1 MLYRE
6 PALLLLA
13 LHRTRLLLLLAL
25 GKNWAVT
32 LEVTVVMAVAALSA
46 EKGGTDDLA
55 VRTGAVLDEVAGV
68 ALLLQPRV
76 EADLAE
82 GLPWLALSW
91 AGSTASP
98 CRAGFNPSVVLG
110 TLWAAGAI
118 AVPTLLGNDGESK
131 RGHDETGKTRR
142 LSLNGSV
149 VRFIRV

>member
-1 MLYRE
+1 V
-6 PALLLLA
+6 P
-13 LHRTRLLLLLAL
+13 
-25 GKNWAVT
+25 
-32 LEVTVVMAVAALSA
+32 LEVTLVVTVAALSG

-55 VRTGAVLDEVAGV
+55 VRTGAILDEVAGV

-131 RGHDETGKTRR
+131 RGHDETGKTRAVKLKR
-142 LSLNGSV
+142 KCCSIYSCLVSRGIPSTIVGKKFSIFLILN
-149 VRFIRV
+149 FL